1 MKFLPVKE
9 GNAAILMRLP
19 VRRLSLKV
27 YIENT
32 MIPDII
38 AYEGS
43 EFLSSLFWGAQHF
56 VCDLYNGV
64 WEQYAQKRPFN
75 ISIFGY
81 STLSRKNTRF
91 CTSKCLCYL
100 DWRNYATAPLLLP
113 ATSLTAAA

>member
-43 EFLSSLFWGAQHF
+43 EFLSSLFG
-56 VCDLYNGV
+56 
-64 WEQYAQKRPFN
+64 
-75 ISIFGY
+75 S
-81 STLSRKNTRF
+81 SRKVRETNREEPNEHKEETVISVAI
-91 CTSKCLCYL
+91 SKALGNFNL
-100 DWRNYATAPLLLP
+100 VIE
-113 ATSLTAAA
+113 SLKFTC

>member
-64 WEQYAQKRPFN
+64 WEQYAQERPFN
-75 ISIFGY
+75 ISDFRVFDAESGE
-81 STLSRKNTRF
+81 TRDSVRRSACATWIGGIMQLRPCF
-91 CTSKCLCYL
+91 CQRRL
-100 DWRNYATAPLLLP
+100 
-113 ATSLTAAA
+113 